1 MRKCHLSIGFIGKF
15 VPRSRREISLKQF
28 RAVRATGA
36 LFLGVVAI
44 GVLPQVSSRFI
55 GFYTAAVTF
64 LRKRVI

>member
-1 MRKCHLSIGFIGKF
+1 M
-15 VPRSRREISLKQF
+15 
-28 RAVRATGA
+28 RATGA

-55 GFYTAAVTF
+55 GFCTAAVTF